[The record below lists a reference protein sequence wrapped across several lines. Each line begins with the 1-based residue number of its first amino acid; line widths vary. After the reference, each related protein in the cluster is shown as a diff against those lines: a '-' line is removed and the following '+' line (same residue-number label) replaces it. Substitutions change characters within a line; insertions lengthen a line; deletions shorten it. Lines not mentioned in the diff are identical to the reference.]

1 MSPALLPE
9 LDFLR
14 GNSADVC
21 IRRDRLMIK
30 QQQNAMWKSK
40 KKAVIP
46 TEDTSA
52 TDEWAEGGGG
62 RMQGDA
68 EMQNPLARS
77 E

>member
-1 MSPALLPE
+1 
-9 LDFLR
+9 
-14 GNSADVC
+14 
-21 IRRDRLMIK
+21 MIK

-52 TDEWAEGGGG
+52 TDEWVEGGGG